1 MEIAKIFLS
10 EVFEIEIHPGDTI
23 EVKQGKIDVSKEIIE
38 VLETFGHAMA
48 IVLPTFMK
56 LAKDLSE
63 ITKVKPEGA
72 KIGERTEQ

>member
-1 MEIAKIFLS
+1 MNVIDEYISVIY
-10 EVFEIEIHPGDTI
+10 DTYLAQVV
-23 EVKQGKIDVSKEIIE
+23 EHNDY
-38 VLETFGHAMA
+38 ETFGHAMA

-63 ITKVKPEGA
+63 ITKIKPEGA

>member
-1 MEIAKIFLS
+1 
-10 EVFEIEIHPGDTI
+10 
-23 EVKQGKIDVSKEIIE
+23 
-38 VLETFGHAMA
+38 MA

-72 KIGERTEQ
+72 KIGERTEE